1 MPYIFVSYSH
11 EDKEYAHRL
20 EEALKLKG
28 FEVWLDDRIDYGT
41 QWPEEI
47 EEKHIQRKSFFRGT
61 RWKPR
66 PHSLDDAGI

>member
-1 MPYIFVSYSH
+1 MPCIFVSYSH
-11 EDKEYAHRL
+11 EDNEYPHRL

-47 EEKHIQRKSFFRGT
+47 EEKLAPIRNS
-61 RWKPR
+61 P
-66 PHSLDDAGI
+66 LDSK